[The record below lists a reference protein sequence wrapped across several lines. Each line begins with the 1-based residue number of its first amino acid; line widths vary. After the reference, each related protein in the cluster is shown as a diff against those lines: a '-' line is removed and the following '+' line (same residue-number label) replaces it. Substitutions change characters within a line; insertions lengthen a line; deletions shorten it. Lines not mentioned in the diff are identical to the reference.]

1 MKTSPKIYKV
11 LDHSNGDQDQTEK
24 YSKVYDPERMERVK
38 RFLFDNPKNGYCNI
52 KAVIDQYNPFT
63 YDSSDFTVNVS
74 KETQKRF
81 ISWYGSNV
89 CVKMLMTFENNL
101 LNYGSNDR
109 SKYAKQAFL
118 IEHVLRIREIYQ
130 KAISFDKLVIND
142 FQDYKHFILFLEQIR
157 YFMCY
162 EINQVEPLKL
172 PNLKNK
178 IFHTF
183 ANLCSDIT
191 EISDFNDVQKIIDV
205 SFNQYYFECND
216 RTSLQPL
223 DKPSDIYTF
232 SLMVHDTETNI
243 SLFDNFTDIDWSDI
257 YEPELD
263 AFLKDPLER
272 QSKIESSIFDNPFKG
287 LIDINDKNVD
297 PF

>member
-24 YSKVYDPERMERVK
+24 YSKIYDPERMERVK
-38 RFLFDNPKNGYCNI
+38 RFLFDNPKNTYCNI

-63 YDSSDFTVNVS
+63 YDCSDFTVNVS

-89 CVKMLMTFENNL
+89 AVKMLMTFEE
-101 LNYGSNDR
+101 NYLSADIKGRRTDER
-109 SKYAKQAFL
+109 QAFL

-243 SLFDNFTDIDWSDI
+243 SLFDNFGELEWIEDI
-257 YEPELD
+257 EPKLD
-263 AFLKDPLER
+263 AFLNDPLER
-272 QSKIESSIFDNPFKG
+272 QTKIEYSIFDDPFKNIIKNNPF
-287 LIDINDKNVD
+287 
-297 PF
+297 